1 MEEEAV
7 GKRKAAPRIDPAWE
21 FTAPKYH
28 DFLVQET
35 EDERI
40 SAELW
45 FAKTMCYDAS
55 PHAGKSKPVAEL
67 LNLETQDEDME
78 EVSENTSPHQNK
90 ENLSDVRTMSSAT
103 PAGKLQPAVSNDVQD
118 CTSSPGVDRPDNGLT
133 LGHLVFSSAYSLNH
147 VSPASSAK
155 SHHEAE
161 GGSPSTPRATQNG
174 GLKIADR
181 RPFSVMSAT
190 PSSPGSLPAKRL
202 HLEVQVSHPATMPPK
217 PQQQPSSNLRPRAHT
232 TAKKKE
238 PTKQA
243 LSQRFRA
250 PFSPEDPAN
259 KKQKLEGG
267 RLRQIKERFVRPN
280 DAPPAL
286 TKPQEFK
293 FCTQKR
299 SRCAV
304 EVSTTAQLGRQVSP
318 FVSMAEK
325 VRSFQCKTPERFHFN
340 SSSHHEVDEHEKRR
354 MKLTKPKTPEFET
367 SHRTRQAKVKSTAEL
382 EAEMLAKVPRFKARP
397 APRKILEAP
406 PAPVVQKSAPQMPE
420 FQEFHFRTTERALQH
435 KGTTGADQ
443 KLQNDQT
450 SVATSTDSQSVADLK
465 QRRKSAP
472 GSKQLSEPRDPHLH
486 TAERARPIAVKS
498 TEEMELE
505 ELAKVPKFKA
515 RPFNKRI
522 LESKGELG
530 LLRTIKREPT
540 KPQEFHFATDERL
553 QHKDLQQ
560 RELVPLEQMFSKL
573 SFQQPAPQAPS
584 LRPTVPE
591 PFNLETENRGLLK
604 GMRFLQEILE
614 REEEE
619 MEARV
624 PRAHP
629 LPFTTDVPDIPRKP
643 EPKPCT
649 QPEPFQLESLVRH
662 EEELE
667 RIAEERKQAY
677 ELEAS
682 LKAFRAQPNLSSMV
696 PVFVPQRSRKPLTE
710 VHEFTFHLE
719 TRAAERADFDQRV
732 AEKHNQYKRFREEY
746 EAARKAEED
755 RSIKAMRREMV
766 PHARPMPVFHR
777 PFVPQRS
784 TKELTRPVSP
794 QFNLPPTRMPSSARR
809 RSLSISMASMR
820 RKMGR

>member
-7 GKRKAAPRIDPAWE
+7 ETRKAPRIDPAWE
-21 FTAPKYH
+21 FTAPRYH

-78 EVSENTSPHQNK
+78 EVSEYASPHQNK
-90 ENLSDVRTMSSAT
+90 ENLSDPRTMSSAT
-103 PAGKLQPAVSNDVQD
+103 PAGKLQPPVDNDVQD
-118 CTSSPGVDRPDNGLT
+118 CTSRGVDRPAN
-133 LGHLVFSSAYSLNH
+133 
-147 VSPASSAK
+147 VSPASSSQ

-161 GGSPSTPRATQNG
+161 GSPSTPKATQN
-174 GLKIADR
+174 ADR
-181 RPFSVMSAT
+181 RPFSVMSAS
-190 PSSPGSLPAKRL
+190 PSSPGSLLAKRL
-202 HLEVQVSHPATMPPK
+202 LPEVQVPHPATMPPK
-217 PQQQPSSNLRPRAHT
+217 PQEPSSNLRPRAHT

-238 PTKQA
+238 TTKQA
-243 LSQRFRA
+243 VPQRFRA
-250 PFSPEDPAN
+250 PFSPEDPAK

-267 RLRQIKERFVRPN
+267 RLRQIKERVVRPY
-280 DAPPAL
+280 DPPPAL

-304 EVSTTAQLGRQVSP
+304 EVSTTAQAGTQVSP

-325 VRSFQCKTPERFHFN
+325 LRSFQCKTPERFHFN
-340 SSSHHEVDEHEKRR
+340 SSSHHEADDHEKRR

-367 SHRTRQAKVKSTAEL
+367 SHRIRQAKVKSTAEL
-382 EAEMLAKVPRFKARP
+382 EAEMLAKVPKFKARP
-397 APRKILEAP
+397 APKKMLEAP
-406 PAPVVQKSAPQMPE
+406 PPPVVQKSAPHEPE

-435 KGTTGADQ
+435 KGTSAAQ
-443 KLQNDQT
+443 KMQHEQT
-450 SVATSTDSQSVADLK
+450 SVATPTDSQSVADLQK
-465 QRRKSAP
+465 RRKSAP
-472 GSKQLSEPRDPHLH
+472 GSKQLSEPRNPHLH

-498 TEEMELE
+498 TEELELE

-515 RPFNKRI
+515 RPLNKRI

-553 QHKDLQQ
+553 QP
-560 RELVPLEQMFSKL
+560 RELPLEQMFGKMSL
-573 SFQQPAPQAPS
+573 QQHGPQAPS

-604 GMRFLQEILE
+604 GMRFLQVILE

-629 LPFTTDVPDIPRKP
+629 LPFTTDVPDIPPKP
-643 EPKPCT
+643 EQKPCT

-662 EEELE
+662 EEELQ

-710 VHEFTFHLE
+710 VHEFTSHLE
-719 TRAAERADFDQRV
+719 TRAADRADFDQGV

-784 TKELTRPVSP
+784 TKEPTRPMSP

-809 RSLSISMASMR
+809 RSLSTSMASMR
-820 RKMGR
+820 RKMGQMR